1 MSEKYK
7 VDIDLSGPADAAEM
21 QRLGVRMFCESMTP
35 QRFTY
40 FMRDDQLRSE
50 MRGLIQD
57 VPLVREV
64 FAEQQPAFL
73 GLIEV
78 DPPTTL
84 HLASLDGQSLY

>member
-1 MSEKYK
+1 MSETYN
-7 VDIDLSGPADAAEM
+7 VGIDLSAPADPAEI
-21 QRLGVRMFCESMTP
+21 QRSGVSDFCGSMTP

-40 FMRDDQLRSE
+40 FMRDDELRAE
-50 MRGLIQD
+50 MRALMRD

-73 GLIEV
+73 GLVET

-84 HLASLDGQSLY
+84 HLASLNGQSLY